1 MTIVFSNFIKLN
13 EDEAFPKFTL
23 LARKSAK
30 VKVWIKGKESH
41 IYKVK
46 DVQKMKGEL
55 TRILL
60 TVFSEG
66 EEDKPFI
73 DNKVFIGFSIKDV
86 DYFSEGTV
94 SVNDEDQ
101 ELIVSIEGNTY
112 RSEKRAN
119 ERLLTFPHHQV
130 YSYFKIDNK
139 EDENVI
145 QLNKTE
151 DKEYINYKAKQ
162 KEDQL
167 KDLSKHVDD
176 ISNLVGF
183 RAMDLSS
190 GGVAFTIASEYK
202 GFFDANNTFSF
213 YLMFN
218 GEVFNV
224 VHAKLIYVVD
234 FVSRGSNNARYKVGL
249 NFNPI
254 VELSQQIEKILTS
267 SNGIDAIQK
276 EFEDFVDS

>member
-94 SVNDEDQ
+94 SVNEEDQ

-202 GFFDANNTFSF
+202 GFFDANTTFSF

-234 FVSRGSNNARYKVGL
+234 FVSRGSSNARYKVGL